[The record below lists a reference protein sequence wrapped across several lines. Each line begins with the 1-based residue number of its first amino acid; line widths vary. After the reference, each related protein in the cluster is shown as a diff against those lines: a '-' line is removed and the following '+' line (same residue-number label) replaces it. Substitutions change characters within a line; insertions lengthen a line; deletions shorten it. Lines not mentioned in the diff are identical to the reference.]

1 MNIVEKAGCVIV
13 NVQEGKIAL
22 VIRDGEYSFPKG
34 HLEKGETIKECAERE
49 TIEETG
55 HDVKIVGD
63 ELCLVKYKT
72 PDGENVENHMFLGL
86 DMGLTNKFVDE
97 KDKEKTEWF
106 EINEIEEKLSYQ
118 NLKEVWKEIKTKVE
132 MIIKE

>member
-1 MNIVEKAGCVIV
+1 MNIVEKAGCIIV

-72 PDGENVENHMFLGL
+72 PDGESVENHMFFGL

-118 NLKEVWKEIKTKVE
+118 NLKDVWKEIKPKVE
-132 MIIKE
+132 KVIKE